1 MRQKSMNSE
10 DFFIK
15 NMRRHSR
22 AIGDDGAVKGEWVYS
37 KDAFFEN
44 IHFRRAWMRPFHI
57 AQKAMLVN
65 LSDAI
70 AMNATPMYALLAVAM
85 PKSISHSEMEDLAQG
100 FIQSANAFGVEIIGG
115 DTIANSK
122 LDISITIVSHTK
134 KPLMRT
140 GIKRGDLIAHTGTLG
155 LAKRHLD
162 RLLRGGRV
170 HTRSRFHVLSLRQ
183 HFIQKSRRY
192 LHAGMDISDG
202 LFSDMQKL
210 ASANRCGFRLF
221 QTVDPSVGCSGE
233 EYEML
238 IAFDRRV
245 KKAMLRRSRQSR
257 TPLRIIGE
265 AKRGRFK
272 SRCKHHHF

>member
-1 MRQKSMNSE
+1 MNSE

-15 NMRRHSR
+15 SMRRHSR

-85 PKSISHSEMEDLAQG
+85 PKSISRSEMEELASG
-100 FIQSANAFGVEIIGG
+100 FIQCANAFGVEIIGG

-122 LDISITIVSHTK
+122 LDISVTIVSYTK

-140 GIKRGDLIAHTGTLG
+140 GIKTGDFIAYTGTLG

-170 HTRSRFHVLSLRQ
+170 HTRSRFHALTLRQ

-192 LHAGMDISDG
+192 LRAGMDISDG
-202 LFSDMQKL
+202 LFSDLQKL
-210 ASANRCGFRLF
+210 SAANRCGFRLF
-221 QTVDPSVGCSGE
+221 EAIPASVGCSGE

-238 IAFDRRV
+238 VAFDRRA
-245 KKAMLRRSRQSR
+245 KKALLRRSRQSR

-265 AKRGRFK
+265 AKRGHFI
-272 SRCKHHHF
+272 SRCKQHHF